1 MENWEEKV
9 KQEEDASRALEEN
22 FEEALDWED
31 EEAEETDSVEK
42 TNDEGSAPAVASQE
56 DA

>member
-31 EEAEETDSVEK
+31 EEAEETDSVEE
-42 TNDEGSAPAVASQE
+42 TNDEGSEPAVASQE